1 MSDANISWEEPALK
15 LLDRRDRYTRN
26 AIREDFRRD
35 PQHWAIELE
44 SDSFLTPVSDQRFSV
59 IWRRLDGG
67 QRVSVRAV
75 VPLTN
80 VTFDAAALKDRPDAL
95 QELRDYVKRVVKS
108 ESKGEI
114 EL

>member
-1 MSDANISWEEPALK
+1 MTDASISWERPALK
-15 LLDRRDRYTRN
+15 LLERRDRYTRN
-26 AIREDFRRD
+26 AIMEDFDRD
-35 PQHWAIELE
+35 PERGAIELE
-44 SDSFLTPVSDQRFSV
+44 PDSFLTPVSDQRFSV
-59 IWRRLDGG
+59 LWRRLDEG

-80 VTFDAAALKDRPDAL
+80 VPFDAT
-95 QELRDYVKRVVKS
+95 ELRDRPELLEKLRAYVKRVVKS

>member
-1 MSDANISWEEPALK
+1 MSHANISWEEPALK
-15 LLDRRDRYTRN
+15 LLERRDRYTRN
-26 AIREDFRRD
+26 AIREDFSRD
-35 PQHWAIELE
+35 PEQGAIEFE
-44 SDSFLTPVSDQRFSV
+44 PDSFLTPVSDQRFSV

-80 VTFDAAALKDRPDAL
+80 VKFDAAAFKAQPDAL
-95 QELRDYVKRVVKS
+95 EELRAYVKRVVKS

-114 EL
+114 DL

>member
-1 MSDANISWEEPALK
+1 MTETSISWERPAMK

-26 AIREDFRRD
+26 AIMEDFDRD
-35 PQHWAIELE
+35 PQRDAIELE
-44 SDSFLTPVSDQRFSV
+44 PDNFLTPVSDQRFSV
-59 IWRRLDGG
+59 LWRRLDGG

-75 VPLTN
+75 IPLTN
-80 VTFDAAALKDRPDAL
+80 VPIDAAQFKQRPEL
-95 QELRDYVKRVVKS
+95 LEELRAYVKRVVKS

>member
-35 PQHWAIELE
+35 PQHGAIELE
-44 SDSFLTPVSDQRFSV
+44 PDSFLTPVSDDRFSV
-59 IWRRLDGG
+59 IWRLVDGG

-80 VTFDAAALKDRPDAL
+80 VKFSAAALKEPDAL